1 MPFPLEK
8 WSRWVESSQKGDEYP
23 SNRIS
28 EIVQHLASIRAL
40 IKRRNITSTS
50 KIASMLL
57 PIDRMLQQW
66 RDQLPVSWWPQSF
79 PSPGNSS
86 VFFDSKFD
94 IYPDLWI
101 ATIWNNYRS
110 ARILIHETLMTLVL
124 AGFLACGSTTLDDS
138 IGILSAVTLEICRS
152 VPFHFDPSGVCGG
165 LNTVQGKNGQE
176 FSSCP
181 GGYLLLWPLYMA
193 GMLQTTSKECRK
205 WIADQLN
212 RVGLCLGIHLAI
224 SLSTA
229 LQHANTSF
237 LQTEFWLYGGETGAG
252 L

>member
-181 GGYLLLWPLYMA
+181 GGYLLLWPA
-193 GMLQTTSKECRK
+193 GRSTWQACCKLPAR
-205 WIADQLN
+205 N
-212 RVGLCLGIHLAI
+212 VGSGSQINSI
-224 SLSTA
+224 GSG
-229 LQHANTSF
+229 
-237 LQTEFWLYGGETGAG
+237 YV
-252 L
+252 